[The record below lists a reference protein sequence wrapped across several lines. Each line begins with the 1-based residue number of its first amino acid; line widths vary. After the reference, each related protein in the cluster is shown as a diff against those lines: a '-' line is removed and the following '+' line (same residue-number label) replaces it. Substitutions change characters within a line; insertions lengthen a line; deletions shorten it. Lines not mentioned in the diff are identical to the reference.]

1 MYLTA
6 SHAVALVRAQ
16 TELTMSNLA
25 VTVLSSVV
33 SQPEALPADQER
45 FLQTMVN
52 SRLEGR
58 VSSVEIVYAL
68 LQDSHGAV
76 MALAADEPALA
87 QLRWP
92 LSGDRGQKIDALQ
105 RLSDDSAL
113 AARHGLIVVQA
124 SLEAGQPSLA
134 VTLGCRRQ
142 AAGYVSSQIIAR
154 HAAVGVVIVLT
165 ALLSLWIAL
174 GRMTQPIRRVFQVVN
189 QVSQGRLNFPIFARQ
204 ADEVGQVTD
213 AVDQIRQALARGR
226 QWQDTALGML
236 STCAL
241 DPNRLPPEAVCLRL
255 PLAPLAATEGA
266 LAELVECLLAHE
278 GTLEGAAGGTLVA
291 TWGRRGAE
299 QDDLLRA
306 VVAGLEVSAEVLR
319 LTGAPLWPSL
329 SLGPETG
336 GQSAPAPVPGGPAVA
351 VLVEAAAREALAPAL
366 EAGDFLEVGEREG
379 VWQAISWRL
388 EEDPRLD

>member
-1 MYLTA
+1 
-6 SHAVALVRAQ
+6 
-16 TELTMSNLA
+16 
-25 VTVLSSVV
+25 
-33 SQPEALPADQER
+33 
-45 FLQTMVN
+45 
-52 SRLEGR
+52 
-58 VSSVEIVYAL
+58 VEIVYAL

-76 MALAADEPALA
+76 IAMAADEPTLA
-87 QLRWP
+87 HLRWP
-92 LSGDRGQKIDALQ
+92 LAGDRGQKIDALQ
-105 RLSDDSAL
+105 RLSDDAAL

-134 VTLGCRRQ
+134 VTLGCRRK
-142 AAGYVSSQIIAR
+142 AAGYVSSQIVAR
-154 HAAVGVVIVLT
+154 HVAVGVVIVLT
-165 ALLSLWIAL
+165 ALFSLWIAL
-174 GRMTQPIRRVFQVVN
+174 GRMTQPIRRVFQAVH
-189 QVSQGRLNFPIFARQ
+189 QVSHGRLNFPIFARQ
-204 ADEVGQVTD
+204 ADEVGQVTE

-241 DPNRLPPEAVCLRL
+241 DPSRLPREAVCLRL
-255 PLAPLAATEGA
+255 PLASLAAAAEGA
-266 LAELVECLLAHE
+266 LAELVECLLAQE
-278 GTLEGAAGGTLVA
+278 GTLEGAAGGSLVA

-306 VVAGLEVSAEVLR
+306 VVAGLEVSAEALR

-336 GQSAPAPVPGGPAVA
+336 GQPVPAPIPEGPDVA
-351 VLVEAAAREALAPAL
+351 VLVDATALEALAPAL

-379 VWQAISWRL
+379 GWQAIAWRL